1 MSTVNLDVYIYI
13 CIYKY
18 TYYIISIITCIYP
31 YMCILY
37 SQHSQD
43 LKGSCPRTW
52 TSSWGLRPASA
63 KKRCLFPSA
72 LKITFNPKLLWYNLE
87 SMKGSCK
94 KSSHVWGLWKI
105 WKQSKLTLQ
114 HLKPVSL
121 LWTLATLFDRTG
133 GQWPMNR
140 HGKPFIHFPV
150 LSFQPPASLKNT

>member
-1 MSTVNLDVYIYI
+1 MYMVLYGLKPPLVF
-13 CIYKY
+13 
-18 TYYIISIITCIYP
+18 SIQRKKGSYCVEACTCV
-31 YMCILY
+31 Y

-43 LKGSCPRTW
+43 LKGSCPR

-63 KKRCLFPSA
+63 KKRCLFPPA
-72 LKITFNPKLLWYNLE
+72 LKITFNPRFLWYNLE
-87 SMKGSCK
+87 SMKGSWK

-105 WKQSKLTLQ
+105 WKQSKLQ

-133 GQWPMNR
+133 GQWPTKR

-150 LSFQPPASLKNT
+150 LSFQPPASLKDT